1 LNLHS
6 QHVVRLG
13 QLLDEFVDRPVV
25 SLKFV
30 AQFSDFLFEL
40 KPAILGFGPLF
51 SIRFHLRLKIGV
63 KLVELRPCCNNTV
76 FLKCFF
82 DLKQRK

>member
-6 QHVVRLG
+6 QHVVRQG
-13 QLLDEFVDRPVV
+13 QLLDEFVDRPVI

-51 SIRFHLRLKIGV
+51 SI
-63 KLVELRPCCNNTV
+63 
-76 FLKCFF
+76 
-82 DLKQRK
+82 